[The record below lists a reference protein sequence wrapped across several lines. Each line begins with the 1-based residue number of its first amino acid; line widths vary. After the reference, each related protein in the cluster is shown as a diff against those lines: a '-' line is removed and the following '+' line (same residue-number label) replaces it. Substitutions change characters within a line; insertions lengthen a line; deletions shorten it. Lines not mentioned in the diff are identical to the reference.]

1 MNASWLFLLFALFMC
16 GVLLRHITILAV
28 RNEGKKS
35 PFVSHY
41 ILFSLVTLWFTP
53 LYVSVKLA
61 IFFGV
66 GQYGLVLWL
75 ILFLIGVV
83 CVMKWTEKER
93 KALQEEY
100 HRRVGSA

>member
-1 MNASWLFLLFALFMC
+1 MNDSLWFLLFVLLMC

-28 RNEGKKS
+28 RNERKKNA
-35 PFVSHY
+35 FVSQY
-41 ILFSLVTLWFTP
+41 IFVALVTLWFIP

-61 IFFGV
+61 VFLGV

-83 CVMKWTEKER
+83 YVMKRTEKER

-100 HRRVGSA
+100 HRRAGSA